1 MPNFGSL
8 EELWRRSVDL
18 NVRFYVAL
26 GRLTVDYLK
35 DLTSTLSEVRTSP
48 PARVSPSTITP
59 TGQTP
64 PQADA
69 PTIPPPAPHSATML
83 LEGEA
88 GSRVPGVFLVENHMS
103 REISARIVTSS
114 FVDTKG
120 REVRPVMLFEPETV
134 VLGPGE
140 QLLMRVVT
148 VIDETLEPD
157 VRYMG
162 QFIIPE
168 LVGTRIPVALRR
180 RSKQNTV
187 GAQTLE
193 TAQASTDVKSKK
205 KISRSRSAKAK
216 RSRGTDA
223 RTG

>member
-1 MPNFGSL
+1 
-8 EELWRRSVDL
+8 
-18 NVRFYVAL
+18 
-26 GRLTVDYLK
+26 
-35 DLTSTLSEVRTSP
+35 
-48 PARVSPSTITP
+48 
-59 TGQTP
+59 
-64 PQADA
+64 
-69 PTIPPPAPHSATML
+69 ML